1 MKPQSSK
8 KEKPLLVKFNI
19 KKSYDDKLKIIKLV
33 RYYSSSLNKTNLK
46 LVDKIRNRNF
56 KKYIIDELHK
66 LQNGR

>member
-33 RYYSSSLNKTNLK
+33 KYYSCCLNKTNLK
-46 LVDKIRNRNF
+46 LVDKIF
-56 KKYIIDELHK
+56 
-66 LQNGR
+66 

>member
-19 KKSYDDKLKIIKLV
+19 KKSYDDKLKIKLV